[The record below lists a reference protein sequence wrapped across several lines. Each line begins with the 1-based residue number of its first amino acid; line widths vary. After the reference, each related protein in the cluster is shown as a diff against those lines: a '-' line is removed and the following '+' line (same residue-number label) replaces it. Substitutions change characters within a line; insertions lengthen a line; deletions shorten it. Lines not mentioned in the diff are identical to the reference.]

1 MPHPTIPTHMR
12 SRLRASIF
20 AAVIGS
26 AVLIAACASPGT
38 SSPPVAASQPDLV
51 FPPPPEQ
58 ARFVFERT
66 ILGSADV
73 VVEDSETRWRRALT
87 GETKHST
94 GFSKPFDVEA
104 CQGRVYVSDTV
115 RRSVLMF
122 DVPNGGFSEIGTMEP
137 GELRKPLGMAV
148 DRDCNLYVVD
158 GSARRVV
165 VYDQEGDFLSAFG
178 GVDMFER
185 PSHVDVDADAR
196 YAYVVDT
203 GGVSSQLHRVRVF
216 DIATGEHVFDIGE
229 RGHGPGQ
236 FNLPRDIAVG
246 RDGRIYVVDGA
257 NFRVQVFE
265 SDGTYFN
272 TFGSIGVYPGHFS
285 RPKGVATDPDG
296 NVYVTDTAFGN
307 FQIFNADGQLL
318 LFVGTRSETMQPAR
332 YMLPAGIGVDE
343 DGRVYMVDQFF
354 RKVDVFRPA
363 GIGPGEG
370 FLGARAARP

>member
-1 MPHPTIPTHMR
+1 LFCST
-12 SRLRASIF
+12 A
-20 AAVIGS
+20 
-26 AVLIAACASPGT
+26 LIASCASPGT
-38 SSPPVAASQPDLV
+38 SAPPAAEEPRPDLV

-73 VVEDSETRWRRALT
+73 ISEDSETRWRRVLT
-87 GETKHST
+87 GETKTST

-104 CQGRVYVSDTV
+104 CQGRIYVSDTV
-115 RRSVLMF
+115 RRSIMLF
-122 DVPNGGFSEIGTMEP
+122 DVPNGTFSEFGTTEP
-137 GELRKPLGMAV
+137 GELRKPLGMAI
-148 DRDCNLYVVD
+148 DDDCNLYVVD
-158 GSARRVV
+158 GSARRVI
-165 VYDQEGDFLSAFG
+165 VYDQDGVFLSAFG
-178 GVDMFER
+178 GMDMFER

-216 DIATGEHVFDIGE
+216 DIASGEHVFDIGG
-229 RGHGPGQ
+229 RGSGPGE
-236 FNLPRDIAVG
+236 FNLPRDVAVG

-265 SDGTYFN
+265 SDGTYVS
-272 TFGSIGVYPGHFS
+272 TFGSIGVYPGQFS

-307 FQIFNADGQLL
+307 FQIFDANGQLL
-318 LFVGTRSETMQPAR
+318 LFVGSRSETLEPAR

-363 GIGPGEG
+363 DIGPGEG
-370 FLGARAARP
+370 FLGARAAPR

>member
-1 MPHPTIPTHMR
+1 MLTTM
-12 SRLRASIF
+12 
-20 AAVIGS
+20 VCG
-26 AVLIAACASPGT
+26 AVLAASCAAPG
-38 SSPPVAASQPDLV
+38 SSAPPVAKSQPELV

-66 ILGSADV
+66 IVGSADV
-73 VVEDSETRWRRALT
+73 VTEDSETRWRRVLT
-87 GETKHST
+87 GEMKHST
-94 GFSKPFDVEA
+94 GLAKPFDVEA
-104 CQGRVYVSDTV
+104 CQGRIYVSDTV
-115 RRSVLMF
+115 RRSILMF
-122 DVPNGGFSEIGTMEP
+122 DVPNGEFSEIGTTEP

-148 DRDCNLYVVD
+148 DGDCNLYVVD
-158 GSARRVV
+158 GSARRIV
-165 VYDQEGDFLSAFG
+165 VYDQDGKFLSAFG
-178 GVDMFER
+178 GMDMFER

-196 YAYVVDT
+196 HAYVVDT

-216 DIATGEHVFDIGE
+216 DIATGEHLFDIGE
-229 RGHGPGQ
+229 RGDGPGQ
-236 FNLPRDIAVG
+236 FNLPRDVAVG

-265 SDGTYFN
+265 SDGTYVD
-272 TFGSIGVYPGHFS
+272 TFGSIGVYPGQFS

-307 FQIFNADGQLL
+307 FQIFDADGQLL

-370 FLGARAARP
+370 YLGARAATP